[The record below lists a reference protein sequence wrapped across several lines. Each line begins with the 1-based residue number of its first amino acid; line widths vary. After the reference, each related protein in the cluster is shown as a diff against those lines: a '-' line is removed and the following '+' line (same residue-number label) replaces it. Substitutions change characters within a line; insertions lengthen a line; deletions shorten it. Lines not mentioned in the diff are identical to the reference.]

1 MRDPLGPRL
10 STGPV
15 WTDVG
20 VGIGV
25 LALAALVVVGTLMI
39 PQSPIYARVGPTL
52 FPWLAGAG
60 LAVLGFGLALVGL
73 RGGWSRTLED
83 RPTDPFNPVSFGL
96 LLAGLVVNAGLIDY
110 VGFVLASTAQFV
122 LVCACFGSRG
132 WLRNVC
138 IGLIVCLGS
147 YIVFSRLLG
156 VNIGAGIIEDLVDS
170 VI

>member
-25 LALAALVVVGTLMI
+25 LALAALVVAGTLMV

-52 FPWLAGAG
+52 FPWIAGGG
-60 LAVLGFGLALVGL
+60 LGVLGFGLALVGM

-83 RPTDPFNPVSFGL
+83 RPTAPFNPVSFGL
-96 LLAGLVVNAGLIDY
+96 LLAGLAVNAALIDY
-110 VGFVLASTAQFV
+110 VGFVLASTTQFV
-122 LVCACFGSRG
+122 LVCACFGSR
-132 WLRNVC
+132 NYPANAA
-138 IGLIVCLGS
+138 IGFTVCLGS
-147 YIVFSRLLG
+147 YLLFERLLG
-156 VNIGAGIIEDLVDS
+156 VNIGAGIIEGLVDS